1 VRWVY
6 NETMRK
12 LLLTLIIAFG
22 ASTPCFAES
31 ELTGDD
37 VTISPG
43 QQKKSAEH
51 TIIEEFEAGG
61 VRYIKVTPK
70 KGPSYYLIDSDGDG
84 DMDTRR
90 NELAPNL
97 MIPSWTIFSW

>member
-1 VRWVY
+1 LRSVY
-6 NETMRK
+6 NMAMKK
-12 LLLTLIIAFG
+12 LLLAFIIVYG
-22 ASTPCFAES
+22 ISTPCVAES
-31 ELTGDD
+31 ELAGDD

-51 TIIEEFEAGG
+51 TIIEEFEDGG

-84 DMDTRR
+84 DMDTHRY
-90 NELAPNL
+90 ELSPNL
-97 MIPSWTIFSW
+97 LIPSWTIFTW